1 MELINFSI
9 GDDHVSLWY
18 GDQRHDL
25 HNNYEFQ
32 KLVFDPNRQTL
43 ELYWSPGI
51 KLSFAGVY
59 VFKTRQRD
67 PEMPYSEDS
76 CLCNIGFVWDEHLD
90 DMDSFAATAPSKG
103 CTHLVLLFMSD
114 FSIKVGANSA
124 RIEFVNS
131 TI

>member
-32 KLVFDPNRQTL
+32 KLVFDPNGQTL

-59 VFKTRQRD
+59 LLKARQRD
-67 PEMPYSEDS
+67 PEMP
-76 CLCNIGFVWDEHLD
+76 
-90 DMDSFAATAPSKG
+90 
-103 CTHLVLLFMSD
+103 LVLLFMSD

-124 RIEFVNS
+124 RMEVVAI
-131 TI
+131 